1 MTKLRKANFPKQEY
15 NKTFTQ
21 VTTNDSR
28 FYEDG
33 EKTYPSVT
41 FVLSYY
47 PKGRYFEEWLKKV
60 GSNADFIAKKAAA
73 EGTIVHELAE
83 QYLKG
88 DKIELINQ
96 YTHSPQYDLKVWK
109 MFLSFVDFWETSGA
123 ELLETEVFL
132 YSDTLK
138 VAGTCDL
145 VCKIDGEVW
154 VIDLKTSNH
163 LQTTY
168 DIQSALYTRC
178 YEECYET
185 KVDRVGVLWLKSK
198 SRGEDKK
205 GKVLKGKGWLVHES
219 PRSVDENLEIYTH
232 VRALFD
238 IEHPVLKPLSE
249 KYTTVVQKDVP
260 RS

>member
-60 GSNADFIAKKAAA
+60 GSNADFIAKKAAG

-88 DKIELINQ
+88 DKIELINPH
-96 YTHSPQYDLKVWK
+96 THSPQYDLKVWK
-109 MFLSFVDFWETSGA
+109 MFLSFVAFWETSGA

-145 VCKIDGEVW
+145 VCKIDGEIW

-168 DIQSALYTRC
+168 DIQSALSTRC
-178 YEECYET
+178 Y
-185 KVDRVGVLWLKSK
+185 
-198 SRGEDKK
+198 
-205 GKVLKGKGWLVHES
+205 
-219 PRSVDENLEIYTH
+219 
-232 VRALFD
+232 
-238 IEHPVLKPLSE
+238 
-249 KYTTVVQKDVP
+249 
-260 RS
+260 

>member
-60 GSNADFIAKKAAA
+60 GSNSDFIAKKAAA

-96 YTHSPQYDLKVWK
+96 HTHSPQYDLKVWK

-198 SRGEDKK
+198 SRGGDKK